1 MLQSPFHKLLK
12 STEKKFTIV
21 LLILIVVLINV
32 MRYFDAQIQH
42 SGNFQGIISFE
53 FAKDLSASITILNSW
68 DTLAKTAAG
77 LSMGFDFLFLIV
89 YALFIS
95 ILIHQINNI
104 LGKHSKFYTLGI
116 ILIWGVFLAAFFDL
130 IENFALIKLLL
141 GDLQQLWSS
150 IAYYSAISKFS
161 LLSLGILF
169 ILINS
174 ILLVF
179 RKNN

>member
-1 MLQSPFHKLLK
+1 
-12 STEKKFTIV
+12 
-21 LLILIVVLINV
+21 

-42 SGNFQGIISFE
+42 SGNSQGIISFE
-53 FAKDLSASITILNSW
+53 FAKDLSTSITILNSW

-95 ILIHQINNI
+95 ILIHQINN
-104 LGKHSKFYTLGI
+104 LLWKHSKFYTLGVT
-116 ILIWGVFLAAFFDL
+116 LIWGVFFAAFFDI

-141 GDLQQLWSS
+141 GDLQQQWSS
-150 IAYYSAISKFS
+150 IAYYSATTKF
-161 LLSLGILF
+161 LLVGLGTLF
-169 ILINS
+169 VLSNS